1 MGDDGIMDGQ
11 ITTEAQTAVDT
22 ARVFARETIAP
33 NATDWEL
40 NRALPREF
48 FKQAGDLG
56 LCGLLVPPDHGGSGL
71 GVLAVAH
78 VMEAL
83 ASADMAAAFGLVVHN
98 NLASNIAFNG
108 ADHHKDAYL
117 PDMVAGSRIGA
128 FLLTEPQSGS
138 DAAGL
143 KVTARQDG
151 DQWVLN
157 GEKAW
162 VTNGV
167 EADILSVYA
176 QTDPAQGARG
186 IGCFLVERDT
196 AGVDPGPAYQMLG
209 GHAMGVNGIAF
220 NDARLPDTAHFIPA
234 GGGFRAALAGID
246 TARAVLAAMNCGMLK
261 AGLDVAVETVGG
273 RRAFGQ
279 ALAEFQGIQWTLAEV
294 ATELEAARQLAFNA
308 ARLLDAGEDGTLA
321 AAHAKKF
328 ATRTAFARLSDCMQV
343 MGAWGVTHD
352 YPLARH
358 LACAKLAQ
366 YMDGTSEIQNVV
378 IARKLLG

>member
-1 MGDDGIMDGQ
+1 MDGQ
-11 ITTEAQTAVDT
+11 GIIDSNSAVEAAK
-22 ARVFARETIAP
+22 AFAAEVIAP
-33 NATDWEL
+33 NATAWEL

-48 FKQAGDLG
+48 FAQAGARG
-56 LCGLLVPPDHGGSGL
+56 LCGLLVPTEKGGAGL
-71 GVLAVAH
+71 GVLAIAH

-83 ASADMAAAFGLVVHN
+83 ASADMAAAFALVVHN
-98 NLASNIAFNG
+98 NLASNIAING
-108 ADHHKDAYL
+108 SAALQDANL
-117 PDMVAGSRIGA
+117 PGMVDGSRIGA

-138 DAAGL
+138 DAAGI
-143 KVTARQDG
+143 KMAARQDG
-151 DQWVLN
+151 QDWVLN

-167 EADILSVYA
+167 VADVLSVYA
-176 QTDPAQGARG
+176 QTNPDAGARG
-186 IGCFLVERDT
+186 IACFLVDRDT
-196 AGVDPGPAYQMLG
+196 PGVEPGPAYQMLG
-209 GHAMGVNGIAF
+209 GHAMGVNGITFA
-220 NDARLPDTAHFIPA
+220 DARLPAGAHFIPA
-234 GGGFRAALAGID
+234 GKGFRAALAGID
-246 TARAVLAAMNCGMLK
+246 TARAVLAAMNCGMLR
-261 AGLDVAVETVGG
+261 AGLEVAIEAAGG
-273 RRAFGQ
+273 RHAFGK
-279 ALAEFQGIQWTLAEV
+279 ALTDFQGIQWTLAEV

-308 ARLLDAGEDGTLA
+308 ARLLDGGEDGSLA

>member
-1 MGDDGIMDGQ
+1 MDGQ
-11 ITTEAQTAVDT
+11 LPTDSEAAIEV
-22 ARVFARETIAP
+22 AKSFAAEVMAP
-33 NATDWEL
+33 NAAAWEL

-48 FKQAGDLG
+48 FTQAAERG
-56 LCGLLVPPDHGGSGL
+56 LCGLLVPAARGGSGL
-71 GVLAVAH
+71 GVLAIAH

-83 ASADMAAAFGLVVHN
+83 SRVDMAAAFALVVHN
-98 NLASNIAFNG
+98 NLASNIAING
-108 ADHHKDAYL
+108 STQLQDSYL
-117 PDMVAGSRIGA
+117 PGMVDGTRIGA

-138 DAAGL
+138 DAAGI
-143 KVTARQDG
+143 KVAAHKDG
-151 DQWVLN
+151 DGWVLN

-176 QTDPAQGARG
+176 QTDPEQGARG
-186 IGCFLVERDT
+186 IACFLIDRETD
-196 AGVDPGPAYQMLG
+196 GVAPSAPYQMLG

-220 NDARLPDTAHFIPA
+220 NDVRVPQTAHFIPA

-246 TARAVLAAMNCGMLK
+246 TARAVLAAMNCGMLR
-261 AGLDVAVETVGG
+261 AGLDVAVEVVGG

-279 ALAEFQGIQWTLAEV
+279 ALGEFQGIQWTLAEV

-308 ARLLDAGEDGTLA
+308 ARLLDAGEDGSLA

-328 ATRTAFARLSDCMQV
+328 ATRTAFARLADCMQV
-343 MGAWGVTHD
+343 MGAWGATHD

-358 LACAKLAQ
+358 LACAKLSQ

>member
-1 MGDDGIMDGQ
+1 M
-11 ITTEAQTAVDT
+11 
-22 ARVFARETIAP
+22 
-33 NATDWEL
+33 
-40 NRALPREF
+40 
-48 FKQAGDLG
+48 
-56 LCGLLVPPDHGGSGL
+56 
-71 GVLAVAH
+71 AH

-83 ASADMAAAFGLVVHN
+83 ASADMAAAFALVVHN
-98 NLASNIAFNG
+98 NLASNIAING
-108 ADHHKDAYL
+108 SAALQDANL
-117 PDMVAGSRIGA
+117 PGMVDGSRIGA

-138 DAAGL
+138 DAAGI
-143 KVTARQDG
+143 KVAARQDG
-151 DQWVLN
+151 QEWVLS

-167 EADILSVYA
+167 VADVLSVYA
-176 QTDPAQGARG
+176 QTNPDDGARG
-186 IGCFLVERDT
+186 IACFLVDRDT
-196 AGVDPGPAYQMLG
+196 SGVEPGPAYQMLG
-209 GHAMGVNGIAF
+209 GHAMGVNSIAF
-220 NDARLPDTAHFIPA
+220 TGARLPAGAHFIPA
-234 GGGFRAALAGID
+234 GNGFRAALAGID
-246 TARAVLAAMNCGMLK
+246 TARAVLAAMNCGMLRS
-261 AGLDVAVETVGG
+261 GLEVAIEVAGG
-273 RRAFGQ
+273 RHAFGKT
-279 ALAEFQGIQWTLAEV
+279 LTDFQGIQWTLAEV

-308 ARLLDAGEDGTLA
+308 ARLLDGGEDGSLA